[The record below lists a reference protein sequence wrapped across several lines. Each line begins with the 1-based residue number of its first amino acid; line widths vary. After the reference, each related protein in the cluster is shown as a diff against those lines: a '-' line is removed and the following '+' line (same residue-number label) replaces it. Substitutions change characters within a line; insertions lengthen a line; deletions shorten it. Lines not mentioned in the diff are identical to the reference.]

1 MVLLGNA
8 KLNFQGI
15 NQFVYAEFVSVN
27 VLREYNKMKE
37 EIKSSELYI
46 TQKQWKTIASVV
58 NNILRKIQVSERLTK
73 ID

>member
-15 NQFVYAEFVSVN
+15 NQFIYAEFVSVN

-37 EIKSSELYI
+37 EIKSSE
-46 TQKQWKTIASVV
+46 
-58 NNILRKIQVSERLTK
+58 
-73 ID
+73 